1 MENRSK
7 YATIRSKIFIERLSK
22 ENMLTGLSLDLL
34 SIANAYG

>member
-7 YATIRSKIFIERLSK
+7 YATITSKIFTERLSK
-22 ENMLTGLSLDLL
+22 ENILTGLSLDLV